1 MYTCILVM
9 KGTPNQR
16 DIGSK
21 KRDLMTAS
29 LQPVNGSQMFT
40 FSGCQEARRKKEEVP
55 FGLDRVIV

>member
-1 MYTCILVM
+1 M
-9 KGTPNQR
+9 KVSANQR
-16 DIGSK
+16 EIGST

-29 LQPVNGSQMFT
+29 LEPVNCSQILKA